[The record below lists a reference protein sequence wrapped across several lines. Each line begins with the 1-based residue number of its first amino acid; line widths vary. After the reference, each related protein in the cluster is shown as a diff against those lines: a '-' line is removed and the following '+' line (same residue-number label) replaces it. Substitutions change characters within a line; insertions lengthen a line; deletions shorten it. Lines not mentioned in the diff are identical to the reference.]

1 MVHQIFLVQH
11 ISLFFFVFGRLNIL
25 RIYNV
30 IVLFER
36 VNVTITFCRS
46 QEVKEAL
53 RAQMEVQRR
62 LHEQVEVILIVCSIM
77 LLN

>member
-62 LHEQVEVILIVCSIM
+62 LHEQVEVILIICPIM

>member
-36 VNVTITFCRS
+36 VNATITFCRS

>member
-1 MVHQIFLVQH
+1 M
-11 ISLFFFVFGRLNIL
+11 
-25 RIYNV
+25 
-30 IVLFER
+30 
-36 VNVTITFCRS
+36 ITCCRS

-62 LHEQVEVILIVCSIM
+62 LHEQVEVILIICSIM